1 MKRKISICIIFLTFA
16 SCLSI
21 FAVYDGK
28 KSENKSENKSKTETE
43 TQVQEQE
50 EPLCVTGNEWEQE
63 GLFFLM
69 EEEGHLVI
77 KKADSSTETME
88 TGILLQDLP
97 RDLQESVREGIS
109 FSTTESLLEFLENYA
124 S

>member
-1 MKRKISICIIFLTFA
+1 MKRKIRICILFLTFA

-28 KSENKSENKSKTETE
+28 KSENKSKTETE

-77 KKADSSTETME
+77 KKADSPTETME